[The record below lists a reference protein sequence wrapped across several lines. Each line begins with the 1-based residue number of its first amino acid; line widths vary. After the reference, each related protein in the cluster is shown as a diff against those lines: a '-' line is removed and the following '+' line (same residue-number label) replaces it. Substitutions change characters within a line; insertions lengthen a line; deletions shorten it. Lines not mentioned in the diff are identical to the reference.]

1 MKRMTNLLKGAVVVL
16 GLFFATNV
24 ANAQQK
30 IGHINADEVFQLTPE
45 FKTATEQLKALS
57 EEKQKEIE
65 AMITELQKK
74 EKEAEELLRNQSEA
88 NKVQTQTKLDSLQK
102 EYQQMQQRIQDV
114 QKVAQET
121 IAKKQQELMAPIQ
134 TKMMNAINSV
144 AKEKGLA
151 YVLDLGAGAVIYH
164 AGGEDISAAVK
175 AKLGI
180 KE

>member
-1 MKRMTNLLKGAVVVL
+1 
-16 GLFFATNV
+16 
-24 ANAQQK
+24 
-30 IGHINADEVFQLTPE
+30 
-45 FKTATEQLKALS
+45 
-57 EEKQKEIE
+57 
-65 AMITELQKK
+65 
-74 EKEAEELLRNQSEA
+74 
-88 NKVQTQTKLDSLQK
+88 
-102 EYQQMQQRIQDV
+102 MQQRIQDV

>member
-102 EYQQMQQRIQDV
+102 EYQQMQQRIQRCS
-114 QKVAQET
+114 KSSARNYR
-121 IAKKQQELMAPIQ
+121 KK
-134 TKMMNAINSV
+134 TTRIN
-144 AKEKGLA
+144 GP
-151 YVLDLGAGAVIYH
+151 YPN
-164 AGGEDISAAVK
+164 
-175 AKLGI
+175 
-180 KE
+180 